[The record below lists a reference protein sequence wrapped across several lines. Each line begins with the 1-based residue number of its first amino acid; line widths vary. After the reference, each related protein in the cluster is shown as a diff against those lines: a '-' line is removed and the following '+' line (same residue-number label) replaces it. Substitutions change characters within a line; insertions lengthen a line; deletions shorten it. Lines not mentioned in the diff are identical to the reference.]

1 MRALPFEAID
11 RSHEASM
18 RDRPSPRRAPPWH
31 PRTERI
37 RPIDVAVA
45 VGLAALPLTSVVG
58 GAAGATVDG
67 LTVVLL
73 LLESLPLIVRRRFPL
88 EVFLVV
94 VAAAIVPVGQ
104 EFLGGLGVLV
114 AFYTVGERLERQLSV
129 PLVVLAGVILAV
141 VLLGRGGF

>member
-1 MRALPFEAID
+1 MRALPFEAMD

-67 LTVVLL
+67 LTVVTLP
-73 LLESLPLIVRRRFPL
+73 LESLPLIVRRRFPL

-94 VAAAIVPVGQ
+94 VAATIVQLAVVPVGQ
-104 EFLGGLGVLV
+104 EFLGGPGGV
-114 AFYTVGERLERQLSV
+114 GRLS
-129 PLVVLAGVILAV
+129 P
-141 VLLGRGGF
+141 GRARLP